1 MSICTLKKIIQMIVI
16 VFQIFFMNL
25 KLMRMTIIL
34 LYTAL
39 HFALSNYKTMQ
50 EIVRAYV
57 NKRECPVQEVVYH
70 VLRELHCVKFSQVCV
85 LLIAIF

>member
-1 MSICTLKKIIQMIVI
+1 MIVI

-70 VLRELHCVKFSQVCV
+70 VLLELHLRKIFPGVCFADSNF
-85 LLIAIF
+85 LEKAI